1 MVILFIYVCVCVFGF
16 VIFVLTPLHYLEDT
30 LLWVLTTGGAV
41 QL

>member
-1 MVILFIYVCVCVFGF
+1 MCVCVCVFGF
-16 VIFVLTPLHYLEDT
+16 VVFVLTPLHYLEDT